1 MRVSF
6 FYFLLS
12 LASALPIFDL
22 IPPDLSGTL
31 APLDV
36 FSTAPV
42 NLSGTLAPLDVFSTA
57 PVNPLL
63 ADIGRLDAANP
74 PLLGLPSDAA
84 NSPLFALPSDDP
96 YQRAFDL
103 YVEEHGHTP
112 PDLRSIFFDER

>member
-6 FYFLLS
+6 FYFLLLVS

-22 IPPDLSGTL
+22 TPPDLSGTL

-57 PVNPLL
+57 PVVPPLNPLL
-63 ADIGRLDAANP
+63 ADFGRLDD
-74 PLLGLPSDAA
+74 PL
-84 NSPLFALPSDDP
+84 PLDDP
-96 YQRAFDL
+96 YQHAFDL